1 MSLARVNNLQ
11 TKPSPRTIWARVLY
25 DLKEKREYELHS
37 VCLNLDKVA
46 LNGNLFVI
54 TVYDQKT
61 LDKLQNSKVL
71 VASLASLGYNYNV
84 SVILGESEQDKQN
97 KKIAHLQSILG
108 YNTKIKQG
116 D

>member
-61 LDKLQNSKVL
+61 LDKLQNSK
-71 VASLASLGYNYNV
+71 
-84 SVILGESEQDKQN
+84 ESAFEYQISDPIDTQN
-97 KKIAHLQSILG
+97 RALHR
-108 YNTKIKQG
+108 
-116 D
+116 